1 MIIKHRFFIII
12 SCSCLLVIMSCV
24 KDRNFEILDTNC
36 LDTQIETIVIS
47 DLKSLYAGETVQIH
61 EDLAIYGYVVS
72 SDKKGNFFNVIH
84 FQDKPAEP
92 TEGLQIELE
101 LRDSHLFFDVG
112 QKIVIKLK
120 NLYLGESNG
129 VYKVGGVFTSFGN
142 RSVGRLP
149 KNQVFEHVL
158 TTCDN
163 NFGIQ
168 PLKTTIQDLN
178 MTMINTLIMIDDVEF
193 EENELGKPFAIEEEE
208 TIRTLIDCNDNE
220 LSLNN
225 SGYADFQPEIL
236 SDRMGSVTGVLTYND
251 NEFQLIIRDL
261 NDVKFDKDR
270 CEDFVDEFTSEFLL
284 ISEIADPDNNSG
296 ARFIELYNSSSE
308 SLSLKGWTLQ
318 RYTNNSLEVSSIIDL
333 SGLTIEGNNFLVI
346 SPNAD
351 EFENVYGFAP
361 DLAVGT
367 NSPAD
372 SNGDDNIVLVDPFG
386 SIIDIFGIIGEDGS
400 NTDHEFEDGKA
411 LRKEEVIMG
420 NTVFNVNE
428 WMIYND
434 TGLNG
439 TINEPQNAPM
449 NFTPGAR

>member
-1 MIIKHRFFIII
+1 
-12 SCSCLLVIMSCV
+12 
-24 KDRNFEILDTNC
+24 
-36 LDTQIETIVIS
+36 
-47 DLKSLYAGETVQIH
+47 
-61 EDLAIYGYVVS
+61 
-72 SDKKGNFFNVIH
+72 
-84 FQDKPAEP
+84 
-92 TEGLQIELE
+92 
-101 LRDSHLFFDVG
+101 
-112 QKIVIKLK
+112 
-120 NLYLGESNG
+120 
-129 VYKVGGVFTSFGN
+129 
-142 RSVGRLP
+142 
-149 KNQVFEHVL
+149 
-158 TTCDN
+158 
-163 NFGIQ
+163 
-168 PLKTTIQDLN
+168 
-178 MTMINTLIMIDDVEF
+178 MIDDVEF

-236 SDRMGSVTGVLTYND
+236 SDRMGAVTGVLTYND

-400 NTDHEFEDGKA
+400 NTDHEFEDGRA

>member
-1 MIIKHRFFIII
+1 
-12 SCSCLLVIMSCV
+12 MSCV

-36 LDTQIETIVIS
+36 LDTQIETIEIS

-158 TTCDN
+158 TTWDN

-236 SDRMGSVTGVLTYND
+236 SDRMGAVTGVLTYND

-318 RYTNNSLEVSSIIDL
+318 RYTNNSLEVSSTTDL

-400 NTDHEFEDGKA
+400 NTDHEFEDGRA

-449 NFTPGAR
+449 DFTPGAR